1 MKSFVTSTCDP
12 PLGATIRRVEEEN
25 FSVFAPNSKSLQE
38 TMDKI
43 SELTAEKVIKIGF
56 CGIHETLVKHRQR

>member
-1 MKSFVTSTCDP
+1 
-12 PLGATIRRVEEEN
+12 
-25 FSVFAPNSKSLQE
+25 
-38 TMDKI
+38 MDKI